1 MAAKMHINKEHT
13 LTDLTSLAKTMQP
26 LIKQLLGDKG
36 LLLIELLHNWAL
48 IVGADLAQYTLPHK
62 LSFPQNERSNGT
74 LYLTTLSGAFAM
86 EVQQRTPQIIRQVNQ
101 FFGYNAVAN
110 LKILQT
116 GNPEDLQPRK
126 KTLEYVQKNVVSAA
140 EENYIT
146 DITKDIDSPE
156 LRERLQ
162 NLGRLVFNQ
171 HKNQE

>member
-1 MAAKMHINKEHT
+1 MAAKMKINKEHT
-13 LTDLTSLAKTMQP
+13 LHDLTSLAQTMQP

-36 LLLIELLHNWAL
+36 LLLIELLRNWNL

-62 LSFPQNERSNGT
+62 LSFPLEQRCDGT

-86 EVQQRTPQIIRQVNQ
+86 EVQQRTLQIIRQVNQ
-101 FFGYNAVAN
+101 FFGYTAVSK

-116 GNPEDLQPRK
+116 GNPEDLQPHK

-156 LRERLQ
+156 LRERLR

-171 HKNQE
+171 NQE